1 MIKVYDMSSGNLDLI
16 ADNEE
21 YDDEVLYSGYQP
33 QVQDLVALRLQEVET
48 TASTKPAAEIPS
60 ELAEIDCESFI
71 SSQEEK

>member
-16 ADNEE
+16 NDE

-33 QVQDLVALRLQEVET
+33 EVQDFVALRLQVVEV
-48 TASTKPAAEIPS
+48 SSKPVPQSAQMPG
-60 ELAEIDCESFI
+60 ELADIDCESFI